1 MRQSM
6 TETNILDHLKM
17 MVVVLSDTK
26 NDPAFIQSIYDL
38 PYDISISI
46 LTTFTHYTISK
57 MPHPMI
63 NKHELYSM
71 SNKDNR
77 KFTRNFKTILG
88 RAKIETQLDI
98 ISNIMTHTLFNE
110 REYTYEDLFQAQL
123 GFKPTEHYIH
133 RLHELFPDNKIF
145 KIVHMDD
152 IY

>member
-1 MRQSM
+1 M

-17 MVVVLSDTK
+17 MIVVLSDTQ
-26 NDPAFIQSIYDL
+26 NDPALFQSIHDL
-38 PYDISISI
+38 PYDISLNI
-46 LTTFTHYTISK
+46 LTTFIQYTISK
-57 MPHPMI
+57 VPHPMI
-63 NKHELYSM
+63 NKHEIHSM
-71 SNKDNR
+71 SSKNNR
-77 KFTRNFKTILG
+77 DFTRNFKTILG

-123 GFKPTEHYIH
+123 GFKPTDHYIH

>member
-1 MRQSM
+1 MA
-6 TETNILDHLKM
+6 ENNILDHLKM
-17 MVVVLSDTK
+17 LVVVLSDTTH
-26 NDPAFIQSIYDL
+26 DSVLIQTIFDL

-46 LTTFTHYTISK
+46 LSTFIQHTISK
-57 MPHPMI
+57 VPHPMI
-63 NKHELYSM
+63 NKHEIHSM
-71 SNKDNR
+71 SDKNNRDFTR
-77 KFTRNFKTILG
+77 KFNTILG

-145 KIVHMDD
+145 KIVHVDD